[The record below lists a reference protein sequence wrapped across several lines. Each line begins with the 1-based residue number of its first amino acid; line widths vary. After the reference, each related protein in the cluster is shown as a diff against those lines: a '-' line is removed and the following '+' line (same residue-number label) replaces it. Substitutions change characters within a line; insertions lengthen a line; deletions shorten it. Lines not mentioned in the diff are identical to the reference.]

1 MNWILGL
8 GFSLV
13 VGHFAVDYF
22 LRELRK
28 YMQLGDRPALP
39 AGMNRVP
46 PWLTGGLERL
56 FFTLLVAFSVSGTSA
71 AMVGW
76 LALKMATNWN
86 QPEFGDDVKA
96 RSFAFSS
103 LMAGVLSM
111 LLALLGG
118 LICAA

>member
-39 AGMNRVP
+39 GGMIRVP

-56 FFTLLVAFSVSGTSA
+56 FFTLLVAFGVSGTST
-71 AMVGW
+71 AMIGW
-76 LALKMATNWN
+76 LALKMVTNWN
-86 QPEFGDDVKA
+86 RRESEDDVKE
-96 RSFAFSS
+96 RSFAFSA
-103 LMAGVLSM
+103 LVAGLLSM
-111 LLALLGG
+111 FLALLGG
-118 LICAA
+118 LICAS

>member
-28 YMQLGDRPALP
+28 YMQLGDRPAL
-39 AGMNRVP
+39 AGGMNRVP

-56 FFTLLVAFSVSGTSA
+56 FFTLLVAFGVSGTST
-71 AMVGW
+71 AMIGW
-76 LALKMATNWN
+76 LALKMVTNWN
-86 QPEFGDDVKA
+86 RRESEDDVKE
-96 RSFAFSS
+96 RSFAFSA
-103 LMAGVLSM
+103 LVAGLLSM
-111 LLALLGG
+111 FLALLGG
-118 LICAA
+118 LICAS

>member
-28 YMQLGDRPALP
+28 YMQLGESPALP
-39 AGMNRVP
+39 GGMNRVP

-56 FFTLLVAFSVSGTSA
+56 FFTLLVAFGVSGTST
-71 AMVGW
+71 AMIGW
-76 LALKMATNWN
+76 LALKMAANWN
-86 QPEFGDDVKA
+86 RPEYGDEVKA
-96 RSFAFSS
+96 RSFAFSA
-103 LMAGVLSM
+103 LVAGVLSM

-118 LICAA
+118 LICAS